1 MLAYGGQVKSYAIAK
16 RLTGLKSE
24 RYSIFLNRVQES
36 FIPKYNTKCN
46 PASNRFLGHRADML
60 GLVEKL
66 AALNARAPALSAS
79 KKPRFD
85 KRGQLLPRERL
96 ARLLDPGMPFLEIG
110 NIAGYLL
117 DTDDEAKSIP
127 GGTIIAGIGYI
138 SGTRCAVVVDDSGIK
153 AGTLTAAGGWRLERM
168 QEIALE
174 QKLPFVHLVESA
186 GGDLINY
193 TVEAFIK
200 GGSLFAN
207 LARLSKAGIPVLAIL
222 HGSSTAG
229 GAYMPGLSDYVVGV
243 KGRGQAFLA
252 GPPLLK
258 AATGEIAEAEELG
271 GAEMH
276 AAVSGLV
283 DYLAEDD
290 GEAVLMMRDVVARL
304 GWAKET
310 PRKIYAKPILDGD
323 EIAGIVP
330 VDYRKP
336 YEVREVIAR
345 LVDGSDFTDF
355 KPDYGVSTVCIQ
367 ASIFG
372 QPVGILSNNGPID
385 PNGAT
390 KAAQFIQ
397 LMDQGGTPLLF
408 LQNTTGYLVGKTY
421 EQAGM
426 IKHGAKMIQAVT
438 NADVPRITLMIGA
451 SFGAGNYGMCGR
463 GYNPDFVFSWP
474 NAKSGVMGGEQA
486 ATVMEIVA
494 DAQAARAGVTP
505 DPKKREAQRAAL
517 THIFDSQSSAFYTSG
532 HLLDDG
538 VIDPRDTRKLLGVLL
553 PLVMEARQRKLRPNS
568 FGVARL

>member
-1 MLAYGGQVKSYAIAK
+1 M
-16 RLTGLKSE
+16 SE
-24 RYSIFLNRVQES
+24 QFRANR
-36 FIPKYNTKCN
+36 T
-46 PASNRFLGHRADML
+46 DML
-60 GLVEKL
+60 GLIEKL
-66 AALNARAPALSAS
+66 GELNARAPALSAS
-79 KKPRFD
+79 KKPKFE

-96 ARLLDPGMPFLEIG
+96 ARLIDPGMPFLEIG
-110 NIAGYLL
+110 NLAGYLL
-117 DTDDEAKSIP
+117 DTKIEDKSIP
-127 GGTIIAGIGYI
+127 GSTIMAGIGFI
-138 SGTRCAVVVDDSGIK
+138 SGTRCAIVVDDSGIK
-153 AGTLTAAGGWRLERM
+153 AGTLTTAGGWRLERM
-168 QEIALE
+168 QEIALA

-186 GGDLINY
+186 GGDLVNY
-193 TVEAFIK
+193 TVEAFIN
-200 GGSLFAN
+200 GGRLFAN
-207 LARLSKAGIPVLAIL
+207 LARLSKAGIPVFAIL

-243 KGRGQAFLA
+243 KKRGQAFLA

-258 AATGEIAEAEELG
+258 AATGEIATAEELG

-276 AAVSGLV
+276 ASVSGLV

-304 GWAKET
+304 GWAEAESSESYLN
-310 PRKIYAKPILDGD
+310 PVLDID
-323 EIAGIVP
+323 DIAGIVS

-336 YEVREVIAR
+336 YDVREVIAR
-345 LVDGSDFTDF
+345 LVDGSNFTDF
-355 KPDYGVSTVCIQ
+355 KPNYGVSTVCIQ

-397 LMDQGGTPLLF
+397 LMDQAGTPLIF
-408 LQNTTGYLVGKTY
+408 LQNTTGYLVGKDY

-438 NADVPRITLMIGA
+438 NTDVPRITLMIGA

-463 GYNPDFVFSWP
+463 GYDPDFVFSWP
-474 NAKSGVMGGEQA
+474 NAKTGVMGGEQA

-494 DAQAARAGVTP
+494 DAQAARAGTTP
-505 DPKKREAQRAAL
+505 DGKKRAAQRAAL
-517 THIFDSQSSAFYTSG
+517 TDLFDGQSGAFYTSG
-532 HLLDDG
+532 HMLDDG

-553 PLVMEARQRKLRPNS
+553 PLVMAGRARELRPNS

>member
-1 MLAYGGQVKSYAIAK
+1 MLA
-16 RLTGLKSE
+16 
-24 RYSIFLNRVQES
+24 
-36 FIPKYNTKCN
+36 
-46 PASNRFLGHRADML
+46 
-60 GLVEKL
+60 LVNQL
-66 AALNARAPALSAS
+66 SALNARAPALSAS
-79 KKPRFD
+79 KKPRFE

-110 NIAGYLL
+110 NLAGYLL
-117 DTDDEAKSIP
+117 DTSNEEKSIP
-127 GGTIIAGIGYI
+127 GGTIIAGIGYV

-153 AGTLTAAGGWRLERM
+153 AGSLTTAGGWRLERA
-168 QEIALE
+168 QQIALK
-174 QKLPFVHLVESA
+174 QKLPFIHLVESA
-186 GGDLINY
+186 GGDLLNY
-193 TVEAFIK
+193 TVESFIY
-200 GGSLFAN
+200 GGTLFAN
-207 LARLSKAGIPVLAIL
+207 LARLSKAGLPVLAIL

-243 KGRGQAFLA
+243 KGRGQAYLA

-258 AATGEIAEAEELG
+258 AATGEIASAEELG

-276 AAVSGLV
+276 ASVSGLV

-290 GEAVLMMRDVVARL
+290 GEAVLIMREVVGRL
-304 GWAKET
+304 GWENKSE
-310 PRKIYAKPILDGD
+310 PKSYLEPILPID
-323 EIAGIVP
+323 EIAGIVS

-336 YEVREVIAR
+336 YDVREVIAR

-355 KPDYGVSTVCIQ
+355 KPLYGASTVCVQ

-372 QPVGILSNNGPID
+372 QSVGIISNNGPID

-397 LMDQGGTPLLF
+397 LMDQAGTPLLF
-408 LQNTTGYLVGKTY
+408 LQNTTGYLVGKAY

-438 NADVPRITLMIGA
+438 NANVPRITLMIGA

-474 NAKSGVMGGEQA
+474 NAKTGVMGGEQA

-494 DAQAARAGVTP
+494 DAQAARAGVKS
-505 DPKKREAQRAAL
+505 DPITRAAQRDKL
-517 THIFDSQSSAFYTSG
+517 TDIFDSQSGAFYTSG

-538 VIDPRDTRKLLGVLL
+538 VIDPRDTRKLLGLLL
-553 PLVMEARQRKLRPNS
+553 PIVMDARRRVLRPNS